1 MKIALASDH
10 GGFSLKQEVL
20 RYLKEEAKAP
30 KGPLLGLTVE
40 DLGSFSDDSVD
51 YPDYA
56 GLVAEKVSRKE
67 VDRGILLCGTG
78 VGMAIT
84 ANKFKGVRAAA
95 ITDLFSAQMARE
107 HNDVNVLCLGGR
119 VVASPLAKELVAV
132 FLKTTFAG
140 GRHEK
145 RVGKIKK
152 FEDKNCK

>member
-1 MKIALASDH
+1 MKIVLASDH

-20 RYLKEEAKAP
+20 RYLSGAANV
-30 KGPLLGLTVE
+30 TVE
-40 DLGSFSDDSVD
+40 DLGAFSDDSVD

-56 GLVAEKVSRKE
+56 GLVAEKVSSKE
-67 VDRGILLCGTG
+67 ADRGILLCGTG

-107 HNDVNVLCLGGR
+107 HNDINVLCLGGR
-119 VVASPLAKELVAV
+119 VVASPLAKEIVAL
-132 FLKTTFAG
+132 FLKTAFAG

-145 RVGKIKK
+145 RVEKIKK